1 MQEETSDEALMDAY
15 VAGDR
20 AAFDAL
26 FRRYAARLCDFL
38 ARGLRRRE
46 DARDLLQ
53 LVFLQVHRH
62 RNDYERGR
70 PFRPWL
76 YTIALNMKWQHLRT
90 LRRRPEAELDTAA
103 INRLRDDSTDQKRYE
118 MRQQLDHALG
128 ELSADSRDVVLLH
141 WFGGLP
147 LAEVAAVLGASE
159 SAVKVRAHRAYQA
172 MRQVFGAESARVLA
186 LETKS

>member
-1 MQEETSDEALMDAY
+1 MQETRSDEALMDAY

-26 FRRYAARLCDFL
+26 FRRYATRLGEFL

-53 LVFLQVHRH
+53 QVFLQVHRH
-62 RNDYERGR
+62 RNDYEQGR

-76 YTIALNMKWQHLRT
+76 YTIALNLKRQHLRT
-90 LRRRPEAELDTAA
+90 LRRKPESELDEASLK
-103 INRLRDDSTDQKRYE
+103 RLRDDSIDQKRYE

-128 ELSADSRDVVLLH
+128 QLSAEARDVVLLH

-147 LAEVAAVLGASE
+147 LAEVAAVVGASE

-172 MRQVFGAESARVLA
+172 MRRVFGAESARALA
-186 LETKS
+186 LENET